1 MEATLYS
8 TCEVAMSFYNK
19 HSLR

>member
-1 MEATLYS
+1 MEATLHS
-8 TCEVAMSFYNK
+8 TCAVAMSFYNK